1 MSCLDELND
10 ILRATLSLP
19 ALPMDPATPL
29 LGALPQ
35 LDSMSV
41 ASVIA
46 ALENQFQIQV
56 DDDEISARHFE
67 TLGSLAAFVERK
79 LAETS

>member
-1 MSCLDELND
+1 MSCLDELNA
-10 ILRATLSLP
+10 ILRVTLSLP
-19 ALPMDPATPL
+19 ALSMDPATPL

-56 DDDEISARHFE
+56 ADDEIGARHFE

-79 LAETS
+79 LAETM

>member
-10 ILRATLSLP
+10 ILRTAL
-19 ALPMDPATPL
+19 ALPELPMEPSTPL
-29 LGALPQ
+29 LGALPE

-46 ALENQFQIQV
+46 AIESQFHIQIG
-56 DDDEISARHFE
+56 DDEISARHFE
-67 TLGSLAAFVERK
+67 TLGSLAAFVQHK
-79 LAETS
+79 LDG

>member
-10 ILRATLSLP
+10 ILRTTLSLP
-19 ALPMDPATPL
+19 ELPMAPSTPL
-29 LGALPQ
+29 LGALPE

-46 ALENQFQIQV
+46 AIESQFHIQIE
-56 DDDEISARHFE
+56 DD
-67 TLGSLAAFVERK
+67 
-79 LAETS
+79 

>member
-10 ILRATLSLP
+10 ILRTTL
-19 ALPMDPATPL
+19 ALPSFSAEPSTPL
-29 LGALPQ
+29 LGALPE

-46 ALENQFQIQV
+46 AIECQFHIQIE
-56 DDDEISARHFE
+56 DDEISARHFE
-67 TLGSLAAFVERK
+67 TLGSLAAFVQRK
-79 LAETS
+79 LAD

>member
-10 ILRATLSLP
+10 ILRTTLSLP
-19 ALPMDPATPL
+19 ALSMEPSTPL
-29 LGALPQ
+29 LGALPE

-46 ALENQFQIQV
+46 AI
-56 DDDEISARHFE
+56 
-67 TLGSLAAFVERK
+67 ER
-79 LAETS
+79 

>member
-10 ILRATLSLP
+10 ILRTTLSLP
-19 ALPMDPATPL
+19 ALSTDPSTPL
-29 LGALPQ
+29 LGALPE

-46 ALENQFQIQV
+46 AIESQFHIQIE
-56 DDDEISARHFE
+56 DDDISARHFE
-67 TLGSLAAFVERK
+67 TLGSLAGFVQRK
-79 LAETS
+79 LAD